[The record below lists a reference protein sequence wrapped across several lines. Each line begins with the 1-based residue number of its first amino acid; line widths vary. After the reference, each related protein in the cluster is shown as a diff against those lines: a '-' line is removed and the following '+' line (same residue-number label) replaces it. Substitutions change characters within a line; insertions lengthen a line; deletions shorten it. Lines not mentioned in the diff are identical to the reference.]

1 VDANKQQI
9 ASSGIRIAVDIG
21 STVVKIARI
30 GANNKLL
37 SQEFYPRD
45 FKAGIAR
52 QVETLLGQFDFE
64 SDEKDILVCS
74 SANGGLRVGISCLTK
89 HFSGAELRNQV
100 LLAGA
105 NPIFVHNFD
114 EEDGSATFVDI
125 LLVGGGIDCE
135 DAAPLAERLRRF
147 KLENYHFGSLFYAGN
162 SYLADLFI
170 ERFPQAIV
178 IPNPLAEGLRSK
190 TNSVFEVL
198 RRAYL
203 DDLVYK
209 EGVSELGSNLSSG
222 IRPTP
227 EVVNRGF
234 QRAVFNRSS
243 IEVTGPCILVDIGGA
258 TTDIHYTVEIIRD
271 DSDEK
276 SSAASSIAR
285 YVFTDLGIVVSRDT
299 TLQQMRT
306 HPRIYEFLSRVLD
319 DDVREAYRLL
329 REGEYSPSPELLSY
343 GCLFLSLDRFAQGR
357 GPGLPVANLGKV
369 GQIILTGGAAQSLDV
384 KVVARV
390 VDMFLADG
398 GSNPRIVI
406 DKHYQI
412 WIDGITW
419 SDPVPV

>member
-1 VDANKQQI
+1 MDANKRQI

-21 STVVKIARI
+21 STVVKIARV
-30 GANNKLL
+30 GTDNRLL
-37 SQEFYPRD
+37 SQQFYPRD

-52 QVETLLGQFDFE
+52 QVESLLGRFE
-64 SDEKDILVCS
+64 CKNPEKDILICS
-74 SANGGLRVGISCLTK
+74 SANGGLRVGISCLTQ

-105 NPIFVHNFD
+105 NPIFVHDFD
-114 EEDGSATFVDI
+114 EDGSSASFVDI

-135 DAAPLAERLRRF
+135 DAAPLAERVRRF
-147 KLENYHFGSLFYAGN
+147 RPENYRFGSLFYAGN
-162 SYLADLFI
+162 RYLAALFLD
-170 ERFPQAIV
+170 RFPHAVV

-190 TNSVFEVL
+190 TNSVFEVV

-209 EGVSELGSNLSSG
+209 EGVSELGSRLSDG

-234 QRAVFNRSS
+234 QRMVFNRSS

-271 DSDEK
+271 DSEER

-285 YVFTDLGIVVSRDT
+285 YVFTDLGIVASCDT
-299 TLQQMRT
+299 TLQQLRT
-306 HPRIYEFLSRVLD
+306 HPRVYEFLGRVLD
-319 DDVREAYRLL
+319 DDVREVYRLL

-343 GCLFLSLDRFAQGR
+343 GCLFLGLDRFAQGR
-357 GPGLPVANLGKV
+357 GPGLPAANLDKV
-369 GQIILTGGAAQSLDV
+369 AQIILTGGAAQNLEV
-384 KVVARV
+384 GVVARV
-390 VDMFLADG
+390 IDMMLADG
-398 GSNPRIVI
+398 GSNPRLMI
-406 DKHYQI
+406 DKDYQI
-412 WIDGITW
+412 WVDGITW
-419 SDPVPV
+419 CDYPPV